1 MKAKLLFLLGSSL
14 VASGVLLPAVA
25 VAQTAGDQ
33 PAPPERY
40 QRDERGV
47 DLVTGKFYYFS
58 SEISIGDAGHDFGL
72 SYSRVQRDRG
82 YDDDYTTGITNS
94 GGYLNVTIGEITDK
108 FSFQHNNSVNGTGAT
123 ISTNAQ
129 GYVYTTADGVV
140 YQFSAAVRSEM
151 IRVAAQRA
159 ISITYPNGKKVE
171 IAYELGQVPF
181 CAGGCGTRQISRV
194 STVSSNDGYRL
205 LFSYRY
211 GGQEGIEES
220 NAPKWMTLSG
230 VVAANT
236 AVQNCTI
243 QTCFFDSPT
252 WNHARYTGNGNVES
266 RIDAE
271 GRQTDLSYDAAG
283 RIVAIR
289 PAGYPENFIIL
300 TYDDGNRVTSYTK
313 GGSTWQYSYSGSA
326 TDQTTVVTAPSGLQT
341 VVTSN
346 PSRKL
351 LTSIRVGTGG
361 TTRYEYD
368 SGSWLTS
375 IISPEGNRTNYT
387 RDGRGNIVTTVMV
400 SKSGTEQMS
409 NSATFAASC
418 PVGACDKP
426 VTTTDIR
433 GQVTDYEYGPAHG
446 QVTRITYPSA
456 GNGARRQKT
465 FDYQQLYA
473 WYLNANGAL
482 EQSASP
488 IWKLTR
494 TAECSVA
501 TTCPGSA
508 NETVTE
514 IAYGAPGQ
522 PNNLLPTSVTVRAGD
537 NSIVATTTMTYD
549 RYGNPIA
556 VDGPLAGSAD
566 TVTARYNRMREVIG
580 QIAAAPNADGSGA
593 RRAMRISRDNAGR
606 VSLVETG
613 TVTGTDDAAWNG
625 LSVSQSVETQFDAKG
640 RPAMSI
646 ARSGNLYQATNYA
659 YDADDRLRCSASR
672 SGSGLGDACT
682 MINGGASSDDVRESV
697 YGSDGRVTSQKQ
709 NGVAVAAYGYT
720 GNGQIASVT
729 DAKSNVTSYQYDG
742 FDRLVRTTFA
752 DQSYEY
758 ISRNGYGDP
767 TDMRQRDA
775 STISMG
781 YDLLGRVTTMYLPG
795 GGSNSNI
802 SLGYD
807 LFGRVTSA
815 SNGNGQAPWTNSTTM
830 AYDALGRMVTET
842 SNPGGI
848 GPRATAYQYDASG
861 NRTRITWADGF
872 FASYEYR
879 PDGLLQR
886 IRENGGAVL
895 AEYGYDAL
903 GRRTAIWR
911 GNGTSSGYG
920 YDGLSRL
927 TSLGHDLAGTA
938 ADVTYGSTY
947 DNLSRITIQTRSN
960 DSYAWTGQ
968 INADRSY
975 SSNVLNQYT
984 QIGNG
989 GLGYD
994 GRGNLVSDGNSGISY
1009 GYDALGHLTGSSTG
1023 AQLAYDALGRLSYTA
1038 VNGGGIT
1045 RFGYAG
1051 DQMIAEY
1058 DASGNLVRRHV
1069 PSTGNDDPIV
1079 SYGPQGRS
1087 WLYADERGSVVAT
1100 ADDAGNPSQIMTYDE
1115 FGIPGGNYASRFQ
1128 YTGQAWLPELG
1139 MAHFKARIYS
1149 PTLGRFLQPDPIGL
1163 AGGMNLYNYA
1173 GGDPVNNTDPS
1184 GLYRQCTYY
1193 TATYTYSNG
1202 STLTVVNDPAFTQ
1215 CREMPDPIPGW
1226 SPGYIPSGPGYHPG
1240 GGGGGAPA
1248 PAIPARQN
1256 KKCYGPPAAPGTGS
1270 TRSELAAQARNN
1282 AAQAAS
1288 RYWSPLNI
1296 FWFRSQVQNKGP
1308 WDYKQYNR
1316 GYQDF
1321 GNYNYGRTGAAMG
1334 LATDFLL
1341 GQAGR
1346 AQQAAGTSKP
1356 EWGNPG
1362 FLGYGGLGG
1371 TGSYGDDPRDQEMI
1385 RRGISD
1391 QRNGC

>member
-82 YDDDYTTGITNS
+82 YDDDYMTGITNS

-123 ISTNAQ
+123 IATNAQ

-159 ISITYPNGKKVE
+159 ISIAYPNGKKVQ

-194 STVSSNDGYRL
+194 SEVTSNDGYKL
-205 LFSYRY
+205 LFAYR
-211 GGQEGIEES
+211 GGGSQDDLDEGT
-220 NAPKWMTLSG
+220 APRWMTLAG
-230 VVAANT
+230 VIAANS
-236 AVQNCTI
+236 AEQNCTI
-243 QTCFFDSPT
+243 QTCFLDSPT
-252 WNHARYTGNGNVES
+252 WNHARYYGSGGVES
-266 RIDAE
+266 RVDAK
-271 GRQTDLSYDAAG
+271 GRQTDLTYDAAG

-289 PAGYPENFIIL
+289 PAGYPENFITL

-346 PSRKL
+346 PARKL

-368 SGSWLTS
+368 SSSWLTS

-400 SKSGTEQMS
+400 SKSGTEQLS
-409 NSATFAASC
+409 TSATFAVSC

-446 QVTRITYPSA
+446 KVIRITYPSA

-473 WYLNANGAL
+473 WYLNVNGAL

-501 TTCPGSA
+501 TTCAGSA

-537 NSIVATTTMTYD
+537 NSVVATTTMTYD

-580 QIAAAPNADGSGA
+580 QIAAAPNADGSGS
-593 RRAMRISRDNAGR
+593 RRAMRISRDGAGR

-640 RPAMSI
+640 RPAVST
-646 ARSGNLYQATNYA
+646 ARGANLYQATDYA
-659 YDADDRLRCSASR
+659 YDADDRLRCTASR
-672 SGSGLGDACT
+672 SGSGSGDACT
-682 MINGGASSDDVRESV
+682 TVNGGASSDDVRESV
-697 YGSDGRVTSQKQ
+697 YGSDGRVTTEKQ
-709 NGVAVAAYGYT
+709 NGVAVATYGYT

-767 TDMRQRDA
+767 TDMRQRD
-775 STISMG
+775 SLTISMG
-781 YDLLGRVTTMYLPG
+781 YDLLGRVTTMNLPG

-842 SNPGGI
+842 TNLGGI

-879 PDGLLQR
+879 PNGLLQR

-903 GRRTAIWR
+903 GRRTAISR

-968 INADRSY
+968 IDADRAY

-1009 GYDALGHLTGSSTG
+1009 GYDAFGHLTGSSTG

-1100 ADDAGNPSQIMTYDE
+1100 ADDTGNASQIMTYDE

-1139 MAHFKARIYS
+1139 MTHFKARTYS

-1173 GGDPVNNTDPS
+1173 GGDPVNRTDPT
-1184 GLYRQCTYY
+1184 GLYWYRWQDCT
-1193 TATYTYSNG
+1193 TTPGYSYGIGNEIVVGG
-1202 STLTVVNDPAFTQ
+1202 SVTHCFDRGF
-1215 CREMPDPIPGW
+1215 EMPDP
-1226 SPGYIPSGPGYHPG
+1226 SPGYFPG
-1240 GGGGGAPA
+1240 GDGAGGGAPA
-1248 PAIPARQN
+1248 PATPAPEN
-1256 KKCYGPPAAPGTGS
+1256 KQCPAVPSPGLGRGELNRRVNAS
-1270 TRSELAAQARNN
+1270 AGRASLRNRDFFSISSIDNRSELFLKSLPGATNDTKSYVRGSAEYGNFLFGAEAAAGGLSLQEALNWGAN
-1282 AAQAAS
+1282 A
-1288 RYWSPLNI
+1288 
-1296 FWFRSQVQNKGP
+1296 QVVQDLLKMQIPSGSDNPG
-1308 WDYKQYNR
+1308 DADATTR
-1316 GYQDF
+1316 GY
-1321 GNYNYGRTGAAMG
+1321 NYYR
-1334 LATDFLL
+1334 
-1341 GQAGR
+1341 AGC
-1346 AQQAAGTSKP
+1346 SK
-1356 EWGNPG
+1356 
-1362 FLGYGGLGG
+1362 
-1371 TGSYGDDPRDQEMI
+1371 
-1385 RRGISD
+1385 
-1391 QRNGC
+1391 